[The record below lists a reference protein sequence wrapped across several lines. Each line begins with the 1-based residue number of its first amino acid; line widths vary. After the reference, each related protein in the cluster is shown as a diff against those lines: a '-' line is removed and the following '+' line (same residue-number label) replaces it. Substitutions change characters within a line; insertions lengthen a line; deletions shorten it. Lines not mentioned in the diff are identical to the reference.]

1 MGKIAQL
8 SFEARGKTAYL
19 ARYLLVEVGDATQLF
34 ANSVRFDLFI
44 WYAVRDTYVGREF
57 VLH

>member
-19 ARYLLVEVGDATQLF
+19 ASRYLDLEVGDATQLF

-44 WYAVRDTYVGREF
+44 WYAVRT
-57 VLH
+57 